1 MYVTVG
7 SESNDDVEPDPM
19 RATIT
24 EFNPDGTGKRTYAA
38 GTRNPIGLAWLPGTN
53 TMWAAVQER
62 DRLGDDLAPTMSP
75 RSRMAVI
82 MDGPSLMPEAWK
94 TRVTKAS
101 APIWS
106 SRPSPAMS

>member
-62 DRLGDDLAPTMSP
+62 DRLGDDLAPDYVT
-75 RSRMAVI
+75 AI
-82 MDGPSLMPEAWK
+82 KDGGYYGWPFAYAGGVED
-94 TRVTKAS
+94 RVTKAS